1 MSKRLV
7 PERAKRL
14 VKNWEGCKLRA
25 YKDDAGVWTIGYGW
39 TLGVRPGM
47 VWTQKQA
54 EENFEMHIQEL
65 CDQITPLLRPDTTD
79 DQLSSFLSFAWNV
92 GFPGFR
98 KSDARAAHNAYKP
111 EGVLKSF
118 MSWTTITKPDGTR
131 VRNYPGLVRRRTAD
145 WKMYSRGEVT
155 SP

>member
-7 PERAKRL
+7 PEKAKRL

-25 YKDDAGVWTIGYGW
+25 YMDDAGRWTIGYGW
-39 TLGVRPGM
+39 TIGVRPGM
-47 VWTQKQA
+47 VWTQAQA
-54 EENFEMHIQEL
+54 EDNFEMHIQEL
-65 CDQITPLLRPDTTD
+65 CDQIAPLLRPDTTD

-92 GFPGFR
+92 GLAGFR
-98 KSDARAAHNAYKP
+98 TSVARTAHNAYKP
-111 EGVLKSF
+111 EDVLKSF
-118 MSWTTITKPDGTR
+118 MSWTSITKPDGTR